1 MSGSKEQWVLLAQR
15 AAELL
20 QHIGESVKSGSRD
33 PGEDI
38 QQSLK
43 KLFRCASPFLPVCV
57 RRRCCWELELTP
69 ISA

>member
-1 MSGSKEQWVLLAQR
+1 MSGSKEQWVLFAQR

-20 QHIGESVKSGSRD
+20 QHIGESVKSGSGD

-43 KLFRCASPFLPVCV
+43 KLFRRAIPLFRV
-57 RRRCCWELELTP
+57 
-69 ISA
+69 SAAARD